1 MSNSRCLQSRQK
13 KSTSLY
19 VRTLLI
25 SSKTTSIFSDM
36 FSINKSKLLALL
48 SLDIEY
54 SDRSEHN
61 ALERRYP
68 FVSSKISFSLP
79 ILSLASS
86 FPVFFK
92 QFSGVPQQFVIRGL
106 HSASSALKVSVI
118 LCSGESTRFN
128 VLDFG
133 EDFSCSSHP
142 SVSYG
147 MDRNW

>member
-68 FVSSKISFSLP
+68 FVSSSL
-79 ILSLASS
+79 LSLASS